1 MIENE
6 YHGKGLYLQFCWAID
21 IALVYEDVHRSFS
34 LWNKS
39 YVIGGTFEEILVL
52 NELMKFIETD
62 DVANKIWLCP
72 VKLEVTHCLYLL
84 GNEKVLLK

>member
-6 YHGKGLYLQFCWAID
+6 YHGKDLDLQFCRAID
-21 IALVYEDVHRSFS
+21 TTMVYGDVHRSFS
-34 LWNKS
+34 LWNRS

-62 DVANKIWLCP
+62 DVANKI
-72 VKLEVTHCLYLL
+72 
-84 GNEKVLLK
+84 